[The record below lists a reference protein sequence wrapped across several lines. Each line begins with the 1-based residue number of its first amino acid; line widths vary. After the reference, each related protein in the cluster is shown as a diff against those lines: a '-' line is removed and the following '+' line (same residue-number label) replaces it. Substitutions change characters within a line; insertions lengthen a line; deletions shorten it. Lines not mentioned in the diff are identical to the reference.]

1 MIALWSL
8 RSLRSLRRKSLAI
21 AVIIVIIWKPLS
33 SDRSDNNRWDSGF
46 HIIAAT
52 AKLFLL
58 KTSSGNHSP
67 AIAATTIAEI
77 ELFLSP
83 RSPIDHISAI
93 TSIVAIIW
101 KPGFRE
107 NLARVRLQLH
117 SPEIQE
123 TVSRNLSKFRQW
135 KLPRNCVKYKNNPSK
150 RCRKV

>member
-21 AVIIVIIWKPLS
+21 AAIIVIIWKPLS

-46 HIIAAT
+46 HMIAAT

-58 KTSSGNHSP
+58 KTSSSGNPP

-77 ELFLSP
+77 ELCLSP
-83 RSPIDHISAI
+83 RSPIDHIAAI

-135 KLPRNCVKYKNNPSK
+135 KLPRNCVKYENNPSK

>member
-1 MIALWSL
+1 M
-8 RSLRSLRRKSLAI
+8 
-21 AVIIVIIWKPLS
+21 
-33 SDRSDNNRWDSGF
+33 
-46 HIIAAT
+46 IAAT

-58 KTSSGNHSP
+58 KTSSSGNHSP

-83 RSPIDHISAI
+83 RSPIDHIAAI

-117 SPEIQE
+117 SPEIKE
-123 TVSRNLSKFRQW
+123 TVSRNLSKFGQ
-135 KLPRNCVKYKNNPSK
+135 
-150 RCRKV
+150 

>member
-21 AVIIVIIWKPLS
+21 AAIIVIIWKPLS

-46 HIIAAT
+46 HMIAAT
-52 AKLFLL
+52 SKLFLL

-117 SPEIQE
+117 SPEIRE

-150 RCRKV
+150 RCSKV